1 MNGRGRGERRGTGW
15 FGFVGER
22 DGSREVRGLG
32 VAGGRADGDVAGGHA
47 ARWVSV
53 GTWRAVAFG
62 VWKEATFVFFFLSP
76 FCLLSLLS
84 FAPCSLL
91 LLRSFFFLHFSVEF
105 DVSHGGER
113 GEWDPVDGGPGGG

>member
-32 VAGGRADGDVAGGHA
+32 VAGGRADGDVAAGHA

-62 VWKEATFVFFFLSP
+62 VWKEATFVFCFFFP
-76 FCLLSLLS
+76 FSLLS
-84 FAPCSLL
+84 FVFVVICALFSTAPP
-91 LLRSFFFLHFSVEF
+91 FFFFCAFL
-105 DVSHGGER
+105 G
-113 GEWDPVDGGPGGG
+113 